1 MRFKTLLPTIALL
14 LNFACIGLSSPAQA
28 KAIEGVVNINTASV
42 SELTLLPGV
51 GKAKAEQILQLRQA
65 KPFSSVEDLKG
76 IKGLGEKR
84 LEAMRPHV
92 VVNGA
97 TTAKKIATP
106 KAGAP
111 TANAASSP
119 KI

>member
-1 MRFKTLLPTIALL
+1 MRFKNLLFTLTLLFISCL
-14 LNFACIGLSSPAQA
+14 GLSSAMA
-28 KAIEGVVNINTASV
+28 KGIDGVVNINTASI

-51 GKAKAEQILQLRQA
+51 GKAKAEQIVQLRQS
-65 KPFSSVEDLKG
+65 KPFSSVEDLKAV
-76 IKGLGEKR
+76 KGLGAKR

-97 TTAKKIATP
+97 TTAKKIKAP
-106 KAGAP
+106 KAESQPSAD
-111 TANAASSP
+111 AASP